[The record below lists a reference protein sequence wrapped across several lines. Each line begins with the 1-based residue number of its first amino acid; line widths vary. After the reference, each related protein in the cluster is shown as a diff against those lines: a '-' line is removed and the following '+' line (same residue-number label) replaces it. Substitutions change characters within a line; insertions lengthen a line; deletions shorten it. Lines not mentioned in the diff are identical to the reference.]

1 MTNTIILIIAG
12 TLLWAYAVDIMA
24 KKFQIPAVIPLVA
37 SGLGMNVYLQHL
49 GQPMDWL
56 DLTLP
61 VLGTVGLILIVLE
74 GALDLKLQRDKAGL
88 MAKSLI
94 SATLAF
100 FLCTAAYA
108 YLFGWAFDFNRYTAI
123 ALAIPFAII
132 SSAVA
137 IPSGRALEKSQS
149 EFVVYES
156 SISDILGVLVFFA
169 WIDATDNAT
178 QFGTDLIGG
187 GALSLLLSVIFS
199 LGLIW
204 LIGQVKGHVRF
215 LPILAMLFLLY
226 GVGKGLHLSP
236 LILVLGFGLM
246 LNNVALIKRIP
257 LANRLLDPKIDNTV
271 TEFKAQVSELEFG
284 VRSVFFIMLGLWTP
298 LQSLADYR
306 AWLDSLAIIAVLLV
320 IRAVIL
326 KLLRIE
332 LSQLLWLA
340 PRGLITVLLALT
352 AMESIDIGDF
362 PQGAVM
368 ITVLATCL
376 LVLLSR
382 PKSARSAPYEEP
394 NRVELPKLP
403 VVESTPLPAT
413 DTADGNAKP

>member
-24 KKFQIPAVIPLVA
+24 KKLHIPAVIPLVA
-37 SGLGMNVYLQHL
+37 SGLGLNFYMQQQGLA
-49 GQPMDWL
+49 MDWL

-74 GALDLKLQRDKAGL
+74 GALDLKLEREKAGL
-88 MAKSLI
+88 MVKSLV
-94 SATLAF
+94 SATVAF
-100 FLCTAAYA
+100 FLCAGAYA
-108 YLFGWAFDFNRYTAI
+108 YLFDWAFDFNRYTAV

-137 IPSGRALEKSQS
+137 IPSSRALGKANS

-169 WIDATDNAT
+169 WLEATDNAT
-178 QFGTDLIGG
+178 EFGADLIGG
-187 GALSLLLSVIFS
+187 GALSLFLSIFFS
-199 LGLIW
+199 LCLIW

-226 GVGKGLHLSP
+226 GLGKGLHLSP

-246 LNNVALIKRIP
+246 LNNIALIKRIP
-257 LANRLLDPKIDNTV
+257 HANRYLDPQIDATV
-271 TEFKAQVSELEFG
+271 SEFKSQVSELEFG

-298 LQSLADYR
+298 LDSLKDYR
-306 AWLDSLAIIAVLLV
+306 AWLLSLAIIAILLV
-320 IRAVIL
+320 IRIVLL
-326 KLLRIE
+326 KVLR
-332 LSQLLWLA
+332 LDVKQLLWLA

-352 AMESIDIGDF
+352 AMETIDIGNF

-368 ITVLATCL
+368 ITVLSTCL
-376 LVLLSR
+376 LVLLAR
-382 PKSARSAPYEEP
+382 PKSATDVPFQEASRMDVLDELDEIAEP
-394 NRVELPKLP
+394 DIKPDK
-403 VVESTPLPAT
+403 AT
-413 DTADGNAKP
+413 DTV

>member
-24 KKFQIPAVIPLVA
+24 KRLHIPAVIPLVA
-37 SGLGMNVYLQHL
+37 SGLGLNIYMQYQGLT
-49 GQPMDWL
+49 MDWL

-88 MAKSLI
+88 MVKSLL
-94 SATLAF
+94 SASIAF
-100 FLCTAAYA
+100 FLCAVAYA
-108 YLFGWAFDFNRYTAI
+108 YLFDWAFDFNRYTAI

-137 IPSGRALEKSQS
+137 IPSSRALDKSKS

-169 WIDATDNAT
+169 WLEATDNASA
-178 QFGTDLIGG
+178 FSTDLIGG

-226 GVGKGLHLSP
+226 GLGKGLHLSP

-246 LNNVALIKRIP
+246 LNNIALIRRIP
-257 LANRLLDPKIDNTV
+257 KVERFLDPQIDSTV
-271 TEFKAQVSELEFG
+271 SEFKSQVSELEFG

-298 LQSLADYR
+298 LESLQDYR
-306 AWLDSLAIIAVLLV
+306 AWLLSFSIIAILLIIRIVLLK
-320 IRAVIL
+320 IL
-326 KLLRIE
+326 RLDIK
-332 LSQLLWLA
+332 QLLWLA

-352 AMESIDIGDF
+352 AMETIDIGNF

-368 ITVLATCL
+368 LTVLSTCL
-376 LVLLSR
+376 LVLLAR
-382 PKSARSAPYEEP
+382 PKAELQEP
-394 NRVELPKLP
+394 LVETSRIETIDELD
-403 VVESTPLPAT
+403 EI
-413 DTADGNAKP
+413 AKPGEVISSDKAPDNV